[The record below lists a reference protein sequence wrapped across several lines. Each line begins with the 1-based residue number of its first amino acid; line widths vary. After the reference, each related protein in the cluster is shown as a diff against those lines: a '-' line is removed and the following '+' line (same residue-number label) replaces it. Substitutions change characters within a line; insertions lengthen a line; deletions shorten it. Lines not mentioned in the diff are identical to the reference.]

1 MERVKVYGADWC
13 GLTRRTLTHLD
24 RLGVAYDYI
33 DVDYDRDASEW
44 VMSHNNGKEK
54 KPTLDINGRVLT
66 APTHKQLEDA
76 LRTEHV
82 LG

>member
-13 GLTRRTLTHLD
+13 ALTRRTLTHLD

-44 VMSHNNGKEK
+44 VMRQNNGKEK

-82 LG
+82 LA